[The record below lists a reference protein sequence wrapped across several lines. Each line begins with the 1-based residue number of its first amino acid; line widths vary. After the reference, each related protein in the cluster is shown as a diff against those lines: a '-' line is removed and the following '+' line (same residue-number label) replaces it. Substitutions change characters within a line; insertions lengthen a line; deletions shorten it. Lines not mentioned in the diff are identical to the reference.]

1 MPNPKFIAKVAEPPQ
16 SLIVPLAH
24 TDFVTPTF
32 PTLLMHEDLDDFGP
46 PPQAPQKKPHPP
58 KPQAPKKAVAFAEPP
73 PSPLSEPPPGP
84 ASTNSSVYEELTLSQ
99 VQPPPGGPSRLTDAD
114 FKVMTGW
121 PPEYIANFDRSVAT
135 LVAQRLTFG
144 RSMKKQ
150 DATVMQ
156 TLKDDI
162 AKEYPELNTFV
173 KRWPVEKVVYRICK
187 AWAAKSSAEEKEVIA
202 VEAVRNLRPRKG
214 ALQPFPPTR

>member
-73 PSPLSEPPPGP
+73 PSPLSEPPPSP
-84 ASTNSSVYEELTLSQ
+84 ASTNSSFS
-99 VQPPPGGPSRLTDAD
+99 PRPGGPSRLTDAD
-114 FKVMTGW
+114 FKVMTGV
-121 PPEYIANFDRSVAT
+121 AARRSVAT

-150 DATVMQ
+150 DAT
-156 TLKDDI
+156 I

-187 AWAAKSSAEEKEVIA
+187 AWLLSRRRRRRKWIA